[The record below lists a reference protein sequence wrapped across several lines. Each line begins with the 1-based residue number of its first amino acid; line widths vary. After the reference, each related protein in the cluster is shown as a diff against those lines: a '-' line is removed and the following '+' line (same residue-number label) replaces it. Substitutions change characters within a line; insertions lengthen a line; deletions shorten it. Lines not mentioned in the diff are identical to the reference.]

1 MSFSLEL
8 SKKAKKIYSWYHI
21 HVLVYLSTLQFDVLP
36 AEFAGLRRFSK
47 LEFWGKLLAS
57 SGSYDKMDGRV
68 HVLWSW
74 LFSKISSS
82 SIWKQPGKTQP
93 NYFMLIH
100 RLAHNICIVSQWTA
114 ICKLVFV
121 GVFVR
126 VFYPVPDAFIW
137 PLDMRSRLF
146 IIRIILKCLFTW
158 ATRRKQNLLARTTLT
173 FQPNSPLLLRETDYC
188 YKTITFHS
196 YILFKFNQF
205 IDTCIII
212 CVYFLF
218 IPFCIFVYSESVYIF
233 IFDACCFSAILVC
246 VSYH

>member
-1 MSFSLEL
+1 
-8 SKKAKKIYSWYHI
+8 
-21 HVLVYLSTLQFDVLP
+21 
-36 AEFAGLRRFSK
+36 
-47 LEFWGKLLAS
+47 
-57 SGSYDKMDGRV
+57 MDRRV

-137 PLDMRSRLF
+137 PLDMRSGLSKSYFKMSIYLSKLGVSKICLQEQLSHFNRTLLYHSGR
-146 IIRIILKCLFTW
+146 RII
-158 ATRRKQNLLARTTLT
+158 ATRPLHSTPT
-173 FQPNSPLLLRETDYC
+173 FYLNSTSL
-188 YKTITFHS
+188 
-196 YILFKFNQF
+196 
-205 IDTCIII
+205 
-212 CVYFLF
+212 
-218 IPFCIFVYSESVYIF
+218 
-233 IFDACCFSAILVC
+233 
-246 VSYH
+246 

>member
-1 MSFSLEL
+1 
-8 SKKAKKIYSWYHI
+8 
-21 HVLVYLSTLQFDVLP
+21 
-36 AEFAGLRRFSK
+36 
-47 LEFWGKLLAS
+47 
-57 SGSYDKMDGRV
+57 MDRRV

-100 RLAHNICIVSQWTA
+100 PLAHNICIVSQWTA

-137 PLDMRSRLF
+137 PLDMRSGLF

-158 ATRRKQNLLARTTLT
+158 ATRRMHLFAWTTFTL
-173 FQPNSPLLLRETDYC
+173 QPNSPLLLRETGYC

-196 YILFKFNQF
+196 YILFEFNQF

-233 IFDACCFSAILVC
+233 IFDACCFSDILVC

>member
-1 MSFSLEL
+1 M
-8 SKKAKKIYSWYHI
+8 
-21 HVLVYLSTLQFDVLP
+21 LP
-36 AEFAGLRRFSK
+36 AEFAGRRRLSK

-57 SGSYDKMDGRV
+57 SGSSDKMDGRV

-93 NYFMLIH
+93 IYFMLIH

-137 PLDMRSRLF
+137 LLDMRSGLSKSYF
-146 IIRIILKCLFTW
+146 KMSIYLS
-158 ATRRKQNLLARTTLT
+158 
-173 FQPNSPLLLRETDYC
+173 NSAYAFVCMNNFHTSTELSSITQGDGLLL
-188 YKTITFHS
+188 
-196 YILFKFNQF
+196 
-205 IDTCIII
+205 
-212 CVYFLF
+212 
-218 IPFCIFVYSESVYIF
+218 
-233 IFDACCFSAILVC
+233 
-246 VSYH
+246 

>member
-1 MSFSLEL
+1 
-8 SKKAKKIYSWYHI
+8 
-21 HVLVYLSTLQFDVLP
+21 
-36 AEFAGLRRFSK
+36 
-47 LEFWGKLLAS
+47 
-57 SGSYDKMDGRV
+57 MDGRV
-68 HVLWSW
+68 HVLWSR

-93 NYFMLIH
+93 IYFMLIN

-137 PLDMRSRLF
+137 PLDMRSGLF
-146 IIRIILKCLFTW
+146 KNYLKCLFTW

-173 FQPNSPLLLRETDYC
+173 FQPNSPLLLRETGYC

-196 YILFKFNQF
+196 YILFEFNQF

-218 IPFCIFVYSESVYIF
+218 IPFCIFFYSESVYIF

>member
-1 MSFSLEL
+1 
-8 SKKAKKIYSWYHI
+8 
-21 HVLVYLSTLQFDVLP
+21 
-36 AEFAGLRRFSK
+36 
-47 LEFWGKLLAS
+47 
-57 SGSYDKMDGRV
+57 MDRRV

-100 RLAHNICIVSQWTA
+100 PLAHNICIVSQWTA

-137 PLDMRSRLF
+137 PLDMRSGLF

-158 ATRRKQNLLARTTLT
+158 ATRRMHLLSHFNRTLLYYSGRRIIAIRPLHSTPT
-173 FQPNSPLLLRETDYC
+173 FYLNSTSL
-188 YKTITFHS
+188 
-196 YILFKFNQF
+196 
-205 IDTCIII
+205 
-212 CVYFLF
+212 
-218 IPFCIFVYSESVYIF
+218 
-233 IFDACCFSAILVC
+233 
-246 VSYH
+246 

>member
-36 AEFAGLRRFSK
+36 AEFAGRRRLSK

-57 SGSYDKMDGRV
+57 SGSSDKMDGRV

-121 GVFVR
+121 GVCVR

-158 ATRRKQNLLARTTLT
+158 ATRRMHLFAWTTFTL
-173 FQPNSPLLLRETDYC
+173 QPNSPLLLRETDYC

-196 YILFKFNQF
+196 YILFEFNQF

>member
-21 HVLVYLSTLQFDVLP
+21 HVLVYLSTFQFDVLP
-36 AEFAGLRRFSK
+36 AEFAGRRRLSK

-57 SGSYDKMDGRV
+57 SGSSDKMDGRV

-126 VFYPVPDAFIW
+126 VFYPVPDAFFW

-146 IIRIILKCLFTW
+146 IIRIILKCLFTLFAW
-158 ATRRKQNLLARTTLT
+158 TTFTL
-173 FQPNSPLLLRETDYC
+173 QPNSPLLLRETDYC

>member
-1 MSFSLEL
+1 M
-8 SKKAKKIYSWYHI
+8 
-21 HVLVYLSTLQFDVLP
+21 LP

-57 SGSYDKMDGRV
+57 SGSSDKMDGRV

-158 ATRRKQNLLARTTLT
+158 ATRRMHL
-173 FQPNSPLLLRETDYC
+173 PNSPLVLRETDYC

-196 YILFKFNQF
+196 YILFKFNP
-205 IDTCIII
+205 CIII

>member
-36 AEFAGLRRFSK
+36 AEFAGRRRLSK

-57 SGSYDKMDGRV
+57 SGSSDKMDGRV

-121 GVFVR
+121 GVCVR

-137 PLDMRSRLF
+137 PLDMRSGLSKSYF
-146 IIRIILKCLFTW
+146 KMSIYLS
-158 ATRRKQNLLARTTLT
+158 
-173 FQPNSPLLLRETDYC
+173 NS
-188 YKTITFHS
+188 
-196 YILFKFNQF
+196 
-205 IDTCIII
+205 
-212 CVYFLF
+212 
-218 IPFCIFVYSESVYIF
+218 
-233 IFDACCFSAILVC
+233 A
-246 VSYH
+246 